1 MLAWI
6 SHVSGDKLTV
16 GWSSIVL
23 NGMDSPPRDFSSSS
37 TRAGL
42 VHTKMAAFS
51 SVQSLN
57 RARLFATTWTD
68 GRVAREKWHTM
79 PFEAKA
85 WRCVTL
91 STFYTAKPVTGFP
104 GSTSG
109 KGSTCQAGDARDAGS
124 VLGSGRSPGE
134 GNGNPLQYA
143 CLGNSMDRGAW
154 RAAAHGVRHGLSA
167 AQRVGHDRAHACCCL
182 LWETRWR
189 W

>member
-1 MLAWI
+1 MHTSLSISWAVLAWDVFSGQRWVGKAALLMLAWI

-104 GSTSG
+104 GSTRG

-134 GNGNPLQYA
+134 GNGNSLQYS
-143 CLGNSMDRGAW
+143 CLEPGRLQSTGSQR
-154 RAAAHGVRHGLSA
+154 VRH
-167 AQRVGHDRAHACCCL
+167 D
-182 LWETRWR
+182 
-189 W
+189 